1 MGLEPGRVLGQVHR
15 APAGQHR
22 AERTR
27 ITVGDPDPAL
37 CAIVA
42 LQQGEQALAAAGEY
56 VAGGHPGRLHERGVT
71 RLLRRLPALDL
82 RLLPDRTDD
91 VERDLHRPVALFP
104 VDLRDLDPGR
114 PVPAAPL
121 EHRLVEVPADP
132 RVIDEPLQ
140 FPRGVPAGPAGVPLD
155 PASLGIARG
164 ATSARSRRGRRHRR
178 PRGDVLHRCAH
189 RARPPGHTQVRDARP
204 GLAQLSGPE
213 RPVVGGGDLGRQL
226 PVRLNQRGDRTDPAR
241 PGLVQVVGVQQRPQR
256 QELGQEVVAG
266 IQLLLAVRLGEL
278 APPRRCRHDPPPPAR
293 CVAARPAP
301 AAAAEPT
308 RAHGCRRCAAGAP
321 TAPPSW

>member
-1 MGLEPGRVLGQVHR
+1 PRAARPRPRPRPDLARLRRLPAGAGPGAGREQRPRRPEGARAPHTRLSDRGPLLLLQVAVQLLPGADRGLPRVAALDVLVPQLAELVGTPRPRGVRVIDRLGGAGAVVVGLEPGRVLGQVHR

-140 FPRGVPAGPAGVPLD
+140 FSRGVPAGPAG
-155 PASLGIARG
+155 
-164 ATSARSRRGRRHRR
+164 
-178 PRGDVLHRCAH
+178 
-189 RARPPGHTQVRDARP
+189 
-204 GLAQLSGPE
+204 
-213 RPVVGGGDLGRQL
+213 
-226 PVRLNQRGDRTDPAR
+226 
-241 PGLVQVVGVQQRPQR
+241 
-256 QELGQEVVAG
+256 
-266 IQLLLAVRLGEL
+266 
-278 APPRRCRHDPPPPAR
+278 
-293 CVAARPAP
+293 
-301 AAAAEPT
+301 
-308 RAHGCRRCAAGAP
+308 
-321 TAPPSW
+321 